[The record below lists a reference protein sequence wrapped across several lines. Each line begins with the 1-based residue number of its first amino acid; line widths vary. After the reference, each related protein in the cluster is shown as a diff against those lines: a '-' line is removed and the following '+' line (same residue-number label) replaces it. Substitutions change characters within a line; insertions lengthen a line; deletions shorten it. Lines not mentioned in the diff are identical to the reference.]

1 MAITTFTELKAAIAS
16 ELDRTDLTSQI
27 PDFIAL
33 AENYFMHGSRDD
45 GEPLRVREM
54 ETETDISPASN
65 VYALPSDYLGMIAVA
80 AKTNPMRSLDAVS
93 KRGANSL
100 YPTRTSGY
108 PNHYFV
114 VGSNLTV
121 LPYTSAD
128 IELTYYQ
135 TIPALGDGNASNW
148 LLAKMPNLYL
158 RGALMEAGMHLSQP
172 DLASPMKALT
182 DGYISTL
189 NDASDGSRWANGSLV
204 PTEFWP

>member
-33 AENYFMHGSRDD
+33 AEHYFMHGAGIGS
-45 GEPLRVREM
+45 EPLRVREM
-54 ETETDISPASN
+54 ELEVDISPVSN
-65 VYALPSDYLGMIAVA
+65 AYTIPADYVGVIDVA
-80 AKTNPMRSLDAVS
+80 AKTSPIRSLDLIS
-93 KRGANSL
+93 KRAANSI
-100 YPTRTSGY
+100 YPTRGSGY

-114 VGSNLTV
+114 VGSSLTV

-128 IELTYYQ
+128 IEFTYYQ
-135 TIPALGDGNASNW
+135 SLPALGDSNASNW

-172 DLASPMKALT
+172 DLAAPMKSLT

-189 NDASDGSRWANGSLV
+189 NNASDAARLANGSMV
-204 PTEFWP
+204 PTEFWA

>member
-1 MAITTFTELKAAIAS
+1 MSITTFTELKAAIAS

-33 AENYFMHGSRDD
+33 AETYFMHGSRDD

-54 ETETDISPASN
+54 EAETDISPSSN
-65 VYALPSDYLGMIAVA
+65 VYALPSDYLGMIDVT
-80 AKTNPMRSLDAVS
+80 AKTSPMRGLDAIS
-93 KRGANSL
+93 KRGANRL
-100 YPTRTSGY
+100 YPTRSTGT
-108 PNHYFV
+108 PKHYFV

-135 TIPALGDGNASNW
+135 TIPALGDSNASNW
-148 LLAKMPNLYL
+148 LLAKMPNLYF
-158 RGALMEAGMHLSQP
+158 RGALMEAAMHLNQP

-204 PTEFWP
+204 PTEFWA